1 MRFWLI
7 IFALW
12 TYPVVSFLLFKLTK
26 RKLELRK
33 NILKVIALLTGVA
46 LVGLLTK
53 ISTTSSTIDWVV
65 ITVPFLMGCSVLWWT
80 LFQSNKT
87 IRVLGAIAILLVFG
101 FGYLSSTVG
110 IVGVGFVISEYET
123 DREIW
128 FENGLIYKELN
139 LGNALSD
146 FRGARIEINRTIKW
160 FPVIEWQVTSKEYSS
175 SMVYGKPLNARY
187 DAIKEE
193 FYLDVE
199 KQWRDSMYYWNDTIR
214 LEK

>member
-26 RKLELRK
+26 RKLELRR
-33 NILKVIALLTGVA
+33 NILKVIALLTGAA
-46 LVGLLTK
+46 LIGLLTK
-53 ISTTSSTIDWVV
+53 ISTTSSAIDWIV
-65 ITVPFLMGCSVLWWT
+65 ITAPFLMACSVLWWT
-80 LFQSNKT
+80 LFQPKR
-87 IRVLGAIAILLVFG
+87 IIKVLGAIAMLLVFG
-101 FGYLSSTVG
+101 FGYFSSTVG
-110 IVGVGFVISEYET
+110 IIGVGFVVSEYDT

-128 FENGLIYKELN
+128 FDDGLIYKELN

-146 FRGARIEINRTIKW
+146 FRGARIEINRTITW
-160 FPVIEWQVTSKEYSS
+160 FPVIEWRVTAKEYSS
-175 SMVYGKPLNARY
+175 SMVYSKPLNVRY
-187 DAIKEE
+187 DAPKEE

-199 KQWRDSMYYWNDTIR
+199 KQWRDSIYSWNDTIR

>member
-12 TYPVVSFLLFKLTK
+12 TYPVVSFLLFILTK
-26 RKLELRK
+26 RKLEIRK
-33 NILKVIALLTGVA
+33 HILKVFALLTGVA
-46 LVGLLTK
+46 LFGLVTN
-53 ISTTSSTIDWVV
+53 ISTTSSAIDWILV
-65 ITVPFLMGCSVLWWT
+65 TVPFLMACSVLWWT

-87 IRVLGAIAILLVFG
+87 IKVLGAIGMLLVFG
-101 FGYLSSTVG
+101 FGYFSSTVG
-110 IVGVGFVISEYET
+110 ILGVGFIISEYET

-128 FENGLIYKELN
+128 FEDGLIYKEFN

-160 FPVIEWQVTSKEYSS
+160 FPVIEWQVTAKEYSS
-175 SMVYGKPLNARY
+175 SMVYGNPLNARY
-187 DAIKEE
+187 DAVKEE